1 MKKNVNDTLK
11 QDAFL
16 REIAEDCKNDQL
28 KSLWNQYGL
37 VIILLV
43 AAALTAAVSFET
55 FKSWRARR
63 NQELSNAYAV
73 AVSLQNQGRLDE
85 SMSIL
90 QNLAQSN
97 RGIYSDI
104 ARLQMANIYFEQGKT
119 LEATDMLQQ
128 LAADD
133 DVNPQMRDIAT
144 IKLASYKLDTDAPS
158 QEIADMLT
166 PLTKDGSSWG
176 NIAHELL
183 AMLAIRD
190 GDINQAKAEY
200 EAVINS
206 GNVQDTLKARA
217 QDMLTILNDASKK

>member
-1 MKKNVNDTLK
+1 MKKNVNDDLK

-37 VIILLV
+37 LIILLV

-55 FKSWRARR
+55 FKSWHARK

-90 QNLAQSN
+90 KNLAETN
-97 RGIYSDI
+97 RGVYGDI
-104 ARLQMANIYFEQGKT
+104 SRLQIANIYFEQGKNV
-119 LEATDMLQQ
+119 EAMDLLQQ
-128 LAADD
+128 LAADKGI
-133 DVNPQMRDIAT
+133 NPQMRDIAA

-158 QEIADMLT
+158 EEIADMLT
-166 PLTKDGSSWG
+166 PLTKDGGSWS

-190 GDINQAKAEY
+190 GNMAQAKTEY
-200 EAVINS
+200 EAVVNS
-206 GNVQDTLKARA
+206 PNVQDTLKARA
-217 QDMLTILNDASKK
+217 QDMLTILNDSSKK